1 MIDLF
6 FKYFIEPSK
15 VAFQS
20 STQGMGKKKEI
31 KKKQKPILKCKRHK
45 PLKVE

>member
-1 MIDLF
+1 MIGLS

-31 KKKQKPILKCKRHK
+31 KKKQNSILMCKRHK

>member
-31 KKKQKPILKCKRHK
+31 KKSKNPSLSVSAISR
-45 PLKVE
+45 

>member
-1 MIDLF
+1 MIDWF

-20 STQGMGKKKEI
+20 STQGMGKKKRD
-31 KKKQKPILKCKRHK
+31 KKKAKTHP
-45 PLKVE
+45 